1 MMAFTALPDA
11 LFAAPEMWEIWSGE
25 ASVRAMLDFEA
36 ALAHAEAGA
45 QVIPAEAAEA
55 IAAACHSEQLDVAA
69 VFREATVAGTPAI
82 PLVRLLG
89 ERVAASAQAYIHWGA
104 TSQDAIDT
112 ALVLQM
118 RAGLALLADGLCDLA
133 AACAEL
139 AERYRATPMV
149 GRTLLQQAA
158 PITFGLKAARWL
170 ALATRQLQH
179 LGQLRARIAVV
190 QLGGAAGT
198 LAALGP
204 AGLEVTERLAG
215 ELGLAVPELPW
226 HTERDRVAE
235 VAAGLGVVAG
245 AMAKIAEDI
254 VLLAQTEIAEVSE
267 SASAGKGTSS
277 AMPHKRNPID
287 AVMARAAARLAIGV
301 VPVLLGAMAQ
311 EHERAAGAWQAEWA
325 ALPSLFCYTSAA
337 VDRVRAA
344 VGGLQV
350 HPDRMEENLTRSGG
364 LVFSEAL
371 ALALAPH
378 LGRDEAQRLVRA
390 IADRAAV
397 SETDFQQAALAD
409 ERVRAVLPEDA
420 AARVFEPAGYL
431 GSTDAYIDRALAA
444 FRALDTKRGS
454 HERHRRRRANRRH

>member
-11 LFAAPEMWEIWSGE
+11 LFASPQMREIWLGE
-25 ASVRAMLDFEA
+25 ATVRAMLDFEA
-36 ALAHAEAGA
+36 ALARAEAGA

-55 IAAACHSEQLDVAA
+55 IVAACHAEKLDVAA
-69 VFREATVAGTPAI
+69 VFRETAVAGTPAI
-82 PLVRLLG
+82 PLVRMLG
-89 ERVAASAQAYIHWGA
+89 ERVAASAQAYVHWGA
-104 TSQDAIDT
+104 TSQDVIDT

-118 RAGLALLADGLCDLA
+118 RAGLALLADGVCDLA

-139 AERYRATPMV
+139 AERYRDTPMV
-149 GRTLLQQAA
+149 GRTLLQQAV

-170 ALATRQLQH
+170 ALATRQVQRLRE
-179 LGQLRARIAVV
+179 LRARISVV

-198 LAALGP
+198 LAALGL
-204 AGLEVTERLAG
+204 AGLDVTERLAG

-254 VLLAQTEIAEVSE
+254 VLLAQTEVAEVSE
-267 SASAGKGTSS
+267 SVAAGKGTSS
-277 AMPHKRNPID
+277 TIPHKRNPID
-287 AVMARAAARLAIGV
+287 AVMARAAARLAVGV
-301 VPVLLGAMAQ
+301 VPVVMGAMAQ

-325 ALPSLFCYTSAA
+325 ALPSLFCYTSAT

-350 HPDRMEENLTRSGG
+350 HPDRMRENLMRSGG

-378 LGRDEAQRLVRA
+378 AGRDEAQRTVRA
-390 IADRAAV
+390 IADRAAA
-397 SETDFQQAALAD
+397 SGTAFQQAALAD
-409 ERVRAVLPEDA
+409 ERVCAVLTADA
-420 AARVFEPAGYL
+420 VARVFEPAGYL

-444 FRALDTKRGS
+444 FRALNMKRGP
-454 HERHRRRRANRRH
+454 HERHQRQHGNRCH